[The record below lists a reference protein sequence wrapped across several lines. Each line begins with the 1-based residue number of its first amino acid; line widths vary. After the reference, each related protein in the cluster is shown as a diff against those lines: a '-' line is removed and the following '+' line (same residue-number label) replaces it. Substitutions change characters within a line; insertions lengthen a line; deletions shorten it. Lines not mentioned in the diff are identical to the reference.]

1 MFIKKKMLELAA
13 LPRVLSALHFV
24 PPSYSRSMAAKFDE
38 SEFIDTDYEA
48 SKQSLSLGN
57 VTTTTMSSQPPSPP
71 SSTSR
76 PPTREE
82 IEARVSDAH
91 SKLAELKRAQ
101 EQLERERAALE
112 ETRRRRA
119 EFQQG
124 REEMLHHLTR
134 GVEMLHEAEFAA
146 RRDAEQMCKSL
157 HDLREALTKVES
169 LKEEAWTQENWTTEL
184 TRALTTLENARM
196 EWNSARLKWPVLDGA
211 MKMEQDKQP
220 GSSGALGALE
230 GKSFLQLCQLGL
242 ALSWPV
248 ALAALLGATVITVVL
263 LGR

>member
-1 MFIKKKMLELAA
+1 
-13 LPRVLSALHFV
+13 
-24 PPSYSRSMAAKFDE
+24 MAAKFDE

-48 SKQSLSLGN
+48 SKQSVGLGN
-57 VTTTTMSSQPPSPP
+57 VTTTTMSSTSPSPAP
-71 SSTSR
+71 GSR

-91 SKLAELKRAQ
+91 ARLAELKRAQ
-101 EQLERERAALE
+101 EQLERERSALE
-112 ETRRRRA
+112 ESRRRRA

-134 GVEMLHEAEFAA
+134 GVEILQEAEFAA
-146 RRDAEQMCKSL
+146 RRDAEQMAKTL
-157 HDLREALTKVES
+157 LDMREALGKVEV
-169 LKEEAWTQENWTTEL
+169 LKEESWTQENWTTEL

-211 MKMEQDKQP
+211 IKTDQEI
-220 GSSGALGALE
+220 GELGTGTFGGLE
-230 GKSFLQLCQLGL
+230 RKSFVELCRLGL

-248 ALAALLGATVITVVL
+248 AVAILVGATVITVVL
-263 LGR
+263 LSR

>member
-1 MFIKKKMLELAA
+1 
-13 LPRVLSALHFV
+13 
-24 PPSYSRSMAAKFDE
+24 MAAKFDE
-38 SEFIDTDYEA
+38 SEFIDTDYES
-48 SKQSLSLGN
+48 SKQSLGLGN
-57 VTTTTMSSQPPSPP
+57 VTTTTMTSP
-71 SSTSR
+71 SSPTPGSR
-76 PPTREE
+76 PPSREE
-82 IEARVSDAH
+82 IESKVTDAH

-134 GVEMLHEAEFAA
+134 GTQILHEAEFAA
-146 RRDAEQMCKSL
+146 RRDAEQMAKTL
-157 HDLREALTKVES
+157 HDMREALSKVET
-169 LKEEAWTQENWTTEL
+169 LKEEGWTQENWMTEL

-211 MKMEQDKQP
+211 LKMEPEKP
-220 GSSGALGALE
+220 EAPAGALGVLE
-230 GKSFLQLCQLGL
+230 GKSFFDLCKLGL

-248 ALAALLGATVITVVL
+248 AVAALIGAGVITTVL
-263 LGR
+263 LSR

>member
-1 MFIKKKMLELAA
+1 
-13 LPRVLSALHFV
+13 
-24 PPSYSRSMAAKFDE
+24 MAAKFDE
-38 SEFIDTDYEA
+38 SEFIDTDYES
-48 SKQSLSLGN
+48 SKQSLGLGN
-57 VTTTTMSSQPPSPP
+57 VTTTTMSSQPSAPATRPP
-71 SSTSR
+71 S
-76 PPTREE
+76 REE
-82 IEARVSDAH
+82 IEARVTDAQ

-134 GVEMLHEAEFAA
+134 GVQMLGESEFGA
-146 RRDAEQMCKSL
+146 RRDAEQMSKTL
-157 HDLREALTKVES
+157 LDMREALLKVES
-169 LKEEAWTQENWTTEL
+169 LKEEGWTQENWTTEL

-211 MKMEQDKQP
+211 MKNEAEKEAP
-220 GSSGALGALE
+220 PASLLGAFE
-230 GKSFLQLCQLGL
+230 EKSFLELCKLGL

-248 ALAALLGATVITVVL
+248 AVATLLGAAVLTAVL
-263 LGR
+263 LSR